1 MKHLT
6 LALLLGATLSAQSAD
21 TVESH
26 VAAAQGSERRE
37 SDCSHQS
44 LQAGAGLARHA
55 SPRRG
60 GQPGA
65 AHNAGRHLP
74 IDRAGRASR

>member
-6 LALLLGATLSAQSAD
+6 LALFFGAALSAQSAD
-21 TVESH
+21 TIESH
-26 VAAAQGSERRE
+26 VAAAQALNASNPTALI
-37 SDCSHQS
+37 DLCTPD
-44 LQAGAGLARHA
+44 QASRATPQ
-55 SPRRG
+55 PRRG

-65 AHNAGRHLP
+65 TQTPAGASP